1 MEWVT
6 QQRKD
11 TCHRLVCH
19 LPQSCCTATALSPF
33 FTFTVSLPYFNL
45 YLKAFALLP
54 PSITN
59 HTLPIIHCLAVVD
72 NYGQQSGSVRTMVVF
87 RQRWFCNN
95 RCDPKMVQRSKD
107 GLFCNDS
114 CTVTTV
120 ARQGRSSSNCPEA
133 GSVDQATGL
142 P

>member
-1 MEWVT
+1 MGDSTEEGHMSPTRLPLASKLLHRYCT
-6 QQRKD
+6 QAHFSLSLFHFLILIFASKLLHCFR
-11 TCHRLVCH
+11 
-19 LPQSCCTATALSPF
+19 PQ
-33 FTFTVSLPYFNL
+33 
-45 YLKAFALLP
+45 
-54 PSITN
+54 
-59 HTLPIIHCLAVVD
+59 LPIIHCLAVVD